1 MVVVSVER
9 RFTVKISPL
18 FISSVSCSVNFCRNG
33 SEVEE
38 KDFIGIVDATRSF
51 EELKGFLDKAH

>member
-1 MVVVSVER
+1 M
-9 RFTVKISPL
+9 KISPL

-38 KDFIGIVDATRSF
+38 KDFIVSGR
-51 EELKGFLDKAH
+51 DKKFRGGKRIFGQSVNYWHMV